1 MKKEMVGESLQKWG
15 PYLNDSDTSL
25 PLDFCLRGA
34 IGKEVLLS
42 ESTILGDTFIAPFPS
57 NS

>member
-1 MKKEMVGESLQKWG
+1 MQKEEAGESQWKRG
-15 PYLNDSDTSL
+15 PYFNASDTSL
-25 PLDFCLRGA
+25 PLDFCVGGA

-42 ESTILGDTFIAPFPS
+42 ESTILGDTFIAPFPP